1 MTEIDWSNKAI
12 LLIATSS
19 AVNAFKSGLYF
30 AMFATLVKLYNKET
44 FFLFC

>member
-1 MTEIDWSNKAI
+1 MEWSNKTI

-30 AMFATLVKLYNKET
+30 AMFATLVKFYNHTTVEAA
-44 FFLFC
+44 